1 MLEMWIILITFIL
14 HLITVT
20 FVVVSSLGCCC
31 KAKTEKTQTEK
42 SLPSKTLSSKSGKE
56 TPAEAAEKAKLSQ
69 SSHGGE
75 RTDIGASLGS
85 DNPELQAIISEPPGE
100 EVSDNYLET
109 LEKVLETASNF
120 TWGMKKHMAAD
131 EAAWKELA
139 KRITLLKTEGYD
151 VRAGTKEAKRRRLA
165 SVNQSSLMEKVT
177 KKRKKRADAG
187 DGD

>member
-1 MLEMWIILITFIL
+1 MVVKEPILVHLWVLIIPNFKRLFPN
-14 HLITVT
+14 HL
-20 FVVVSSLGCCC
+20 
-31 KAKTEKTQTEK
+31 
-42 SLPSKTLSSKSGKE
+42 
-56 TPAEAAEKAKLSQ
+56 
-69 SSHGGE
+69 
-75 RTDIGASLGS
+75 
-85 DNPELQAIISEPPGE
+85 
-100 EVSDNYLET
+100 DNYLET
-109 LEKVLETASNF
+109 LENVLETASNF

-177 KKRKKRADAG
+177 KKKKRRADAG